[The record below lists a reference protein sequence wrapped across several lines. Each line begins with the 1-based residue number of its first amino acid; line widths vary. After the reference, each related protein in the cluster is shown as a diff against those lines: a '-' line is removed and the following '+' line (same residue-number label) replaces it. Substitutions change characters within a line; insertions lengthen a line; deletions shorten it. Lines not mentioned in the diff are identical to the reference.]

1 MRSFAI
7 LSAAGLAAAQV
18 TTIIITD
25 GITATVTLPAFTE
38 PTSLVT
44 VTSVVPETTVTVT
57 PEPTP
62 STTVV
67 VTDGVT
73 TVPAG
78 FTTTTA
84 VVVDDPPVTTTIPI
98 VIPGTDTPIPL
109 PSASESASIITP
121 VPLPSVT
128 EPASTVTG
136 VLPTANTTLATFT
149 QTYFTS
155 TPNATSSGPVVV
167 PTAAADKVQGSVV
180 GLVAAGIASFFL
192 I

>member
-25 GITATVTLPAFTE
+25 GITTTLTLPAFTE
-38 PTSLVT
+38 STSLVT
-44 VTSVVPETTVTVT
+44 VTSIVPETTVTVT

-67 VTDGVT
+67 ITEGTT

-84 VVVDDPPVTTTIPI
+84 VSD
-98 VIPGTDTPIPL
+98 
-109 PSASESASIITP
+109 SA
-121 VPLPSVT
+121 VPLPSFTESASTITPVLPSVT
-128 EPASTVTG
+128 GPASTITAA
-136 VLPTANTTLATFT
+136 LPSANTTLATLT

-167 PTAAADKVQGSVV
+167 PTAAADKLQGSVV

>member
-7 LSAAGLAAAQV
+7 LSAAGLAAAQI

-25 GITATVTLPAFTE
+25 GITTTVTLPAFTE

-44 VTSVVPETTVTVT
+44 VTSIVPETTVTVT

-84 VVVDDPPVTTTIPI
+84 VVIDDPPVTTTIPI
-98 VIPGTDTPIPL
+98 IIPGTDTP
-109 PSASESASIITP
+109 
-121 VPLPSVT
+121 VPLPSIT
-128 EPASTVTG
+128 ESASTLTA

-167 PTAAADKVQGSVV
+167 PTAAADRVQGSVV

>member
-18 TTIIITD
+18 TSIIITD
-25 GITATVTLPAFTE
+25 GVTATITLPAFPE

-44 VTSVVPETTVTVT
+44 VTSIVPETTVTVT
-57 PEPTP
+57 PEPEP

-67 VTDGVT
+67 VTGGTT

-98 VIPGTDTPIPL
+98 VIPTYPVSD
-109 PSASESASIITP
+109 SP
-121 VPLPSVT
+121 VPLPSVSESAT
-128 EPASTVTG
+128 TISG
-136 VLPTANTTLATFT
+136 VLPSANTTLATLT
-149 QTYFTS
+149 QTHFTPA
-155 TPNATSSGPVVV
+155 PNATSSGPVVV

>member
-7 LSAAGLAAAQV
+7 LSAAGLAAAQI

-25 GITATVTLPAFTE
+25 GITTTLTLPAFTE
-38 PTSLVT
+38 STPLVT
-44 VTSVVPETTVTVT
+44 VTSIVPETIVTVT

-67 VTDGVT
+67 IVDGTT

-98 VIPGTDTPIPL
+98 VIPTYP
-109 PSASESASIITP
+109 ESVTP
-121 VPLPSVT
+121 VPLPSVSESAST
-128 EPASTVTG
+128 FTGPASTVTG
-136 VLPTANTTLATFT
+136 ALPSANTTLATLT

-167 PTAAADKVQGSVV
+167 PTAAADKLQGSVV
-180 GLVAAGIASFFL
+180 GLVAAGIASFLL